1 VLRPGA
7 AGADALAELLRFF
20 WLRPETTRPLAAAA
34 PRGRVRPCPAAPP
47 HAPARRA
54 RAGRCGAGRR
64 GARGDGAESPRP
76 TPAECGSTLA
86 RGAQARARGGR
97 GPQVLVDLD
106 RVVLRLRYF
115 EQMASAEGGA
125 GGSEA
130 GPNTVFFDHR
140 SGAMLPAVPGALDA
154 LCAAEVTPAHAAVTR
169 VGAAPAPEPAEQPAE
184 EPAEDGGGA
193 EGWVREGGEAPGD
206 GAGRAEGLQ
215 AAQSLRDSPA
225 RDGTRAPPALAP
237 SVTL

>member
-1 VLRPGA
+1 M
-7 AGADALAELLRFF
+7 
-20 WLRPETTRPLAAAA
+20 
-34 PRGRVRPCPAAPP
+34 
-47 HAPARRA
+47 
-54 RAGRCGAGRR
+54 
-64 GARGDGAESPRP
+64 
-76 TPAECGSTLA
+76 
-86 RGAQARARGGR
+86 
-97 GPQVLVDLD
+97 LVDLD

-125 GGSEA
+125 GSSEA
-130 GPNTVFFDHR
+130 GPNTAFFDHR

-169 VGAAPAPEPAEQPAE
+169 IGAAPAPESAEEPSPEPAE

-193 EGWVREGGEAPGD
+193 EGRGRERGEAPGD
-206 GAGRAEGLQ
+206 GAGRAEGLR

-237 SVTL
+237 SATL